1 MIVGNL
7 RTECLQWTGSR
18 QTSSKVGSSPGV
30 SALYGN
36 YGDYTGEKNDNE
48 NNKLFNDIKNLHVSG
63 TPLSEI
69 LGTSCVELTVVLPSK
84 EA

>member
-1 MIVGNL
+1 MEMMVMIMV
-7 RTECLQWTGSR
+7 
-18 QTSSKVGSSPGV
+18 K
-30 SALYGN
+30 
-36 YGDYTGEKNDNE
+36 KNDNE
-48 NNKLFNDIKNLHVSG
+48 NNDNNDIKLLNVIKNLHVSD